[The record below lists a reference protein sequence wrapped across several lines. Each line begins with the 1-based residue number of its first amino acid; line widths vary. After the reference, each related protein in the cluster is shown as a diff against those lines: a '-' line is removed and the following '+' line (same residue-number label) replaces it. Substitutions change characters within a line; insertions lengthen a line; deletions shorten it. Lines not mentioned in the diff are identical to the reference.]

1 MRDIVVDLWKTT
13 RFNMG
18 YVGEDEATRLIFQL
32 TTDLMASK
40 TFTIEFN
47 VNGEITVINDISPTD
62 NSIIYVVPEI
72 FTTAEG
78 DIGIQVVG
86 YNDGKVIKSP
96 VVYGRISK
104 SQVGDSG
111 IPLKAYHTH
120 DNKEI
125 LDKFGEDEDGQPT
138 YSGQLIGGDITAED
152 VDYPNSFGEGA
163 PENVK
168 QALDMLMTGVS
179 TTREDVLRLN
189 KSEHTHDNKD
199 TLDKFGESEDGNPTF
214 NGKVLGDG
222 SEKEIFKIP
231 VTITEVEEPADGEQF
246 KVEHTVTLAELEAAI
261 EEGKTPIVLAD
272 CDGMT
277 YPLRP
282 TYYYP
287 GVYMFSV
294 MMDTSVI
301 GMVVM
306 WSGDEEVWRF
316 ITETLSFNAEDVYYY
331 NRYLN
336 QINSVKGAL
345 DKLIPE
351 QVTSGTTITL
361 ANNTEYRL
369 RDVTELS
376 IEYPYYNFECW
387 MRLTFASSGNI
398 TVTLPA
404 NTKYI
409 GTAPDFK
416 NGETWEMS
424 IKDGIVIAGTVE

>member
-125 LDKFGEDEDGQPT
+125 LDKFGE
-138 YSGQLIGGDITAED
+138 
-152 VDYPNSFGEGA
+152 
-163 PENVK
+163 
-168 QALDMLMTGVS
+168 
-179 TTREDVLRLN
+179 
-189 KSEHTHDNKD
+189 
-199 TLDKFGESEDGNPTF
+199 SEDGNPTF

-231 VTITEVEEPADGEQF
+231 VTITEVQEPADGEQF

-272 CDGMT
+272 LDGIT
-277 YPLRP
+277 YTLRLS
-282 TYYYP
+282 YYIS
-287 GVYMFSV
+287 GVYLFNF
-294 MMDTSVI
+294 MMDMFAMNVF
-301 GMVVM
+301 VM
-306 WSGDEEVWRF
+306 WSGDEEVWQF
-316 ITETLSFNAEDVYYY
+316 TSGTLTISAEDVYYS
-331 NRYLN
+331 NRYLGSN
-336 QINSVKGAL
+336 SSVKGAL

-376 IEYPYYNFECW
+376 IKYPYDNFECW

-424 IKDGIVIAGTVE
+424 IKDGIVIAGTVEQHG